1 LIELKGFFTKL
12 TLDPG
17 RYTKTLDKSMN
28 VQLRQAA
35 RAWLRA
41 VILKVPVWTG
51 MSRGSLR
58 PLGAFLRVAVP
69 ISPVASR
76 KNYGIQAGANAS
88 AFKFSKEGTKYI
100 FEFDEGVLHYTIN
113 EFYNVKPPINL
124 ITPGPYGSFKAGELA
139 FQTYVT
145 DVLPGRLPR
154 LEDIITTNR
163 IVVRS

>member
-1 LIELKGFFTKL
+1 MIELKGFFTKL

-76 KNYGIQAGANAS
+76 KKVFYIIQSMN
-88 AFKFSKEGTKYI
+88 FI
-100 FEFDEGVLHYTIN
+100 M
-113 EFYNVKPPINL
+113 
-124 ITPGPYGSFKAGELA
+124 
-139 FQTYVT
+139 
-145 DVLPGRLPR
+145 
-154 LEDIITTNR
+154 
-163 IVVRS
+163 